1 MLQNKKKYM
10 STWGNQPLNVT
21 TQTTSIAMKLVS
33 MATKLAFVVAKKDYV
48 VAKHKISSNNGCIK
62 LV

>member
-1 MLQNKKKYM
+1 M
-10 STWGNQPLNVT
+10 SVPTQPT
-21 TQTTSIAMKLVS
+21 FIAMKLVS